1 RPHGPTRLPYTTRF
15 RSNDKDRRW
24 RGTMGSQATATM
36 IESILNEMLV
46 PFRCEC
52 QLLKDAS
59 LVVCLHEPER
69 PERCLTVAGISDSDC
84 RDRKSTRLNSSHVKS
99 S

>member
-1 RPHGPTRLPYTTRF
+1 
-15 RSNDKDRRW
+15 
-24 RGTMGSQATATM
+24 MGSQATATM
-36 IESILNEMLV
+36 IEGILNEMLV

-84 RDRKSTRLNSSHVKS
+84 RSEARVRQLAEAIRDDLVALFDRHESFPCPSSEQSSHA
-99 S
+99 